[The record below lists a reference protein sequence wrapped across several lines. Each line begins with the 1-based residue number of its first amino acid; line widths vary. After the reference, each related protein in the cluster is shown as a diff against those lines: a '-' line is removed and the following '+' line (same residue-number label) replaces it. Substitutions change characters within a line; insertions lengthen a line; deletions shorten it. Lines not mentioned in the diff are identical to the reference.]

1 MSIKCKQCGY
11 PVIDAM
17 SSCPNC
23 GMAVKH
29 DNEPDYTEI
38 ITCPRCG
45 LSNIDPAMDY
55 CPECGEP
62 LYDDL
67 TDDTPASPAGD
78 VAPQV
83 IPICSLRPLPMPG
96 EGRLA
101 EATFEDH
108 GDGVSLNRANTH
120 PSDASIDDELQAHL
134 FFYKGNWYIEEGVED
149 RRSTYVHAG
158 QGIKLA
164 SGDKIKLGDRE
175 FEFNIRTK

>member
-1 MSIKCKQCGY
+1 MMKCKQCGY

-23 GMAVKH
+23 GTAVSRSG
-29 DNEPDYTEI
+29 EPTYDEI

-45 LSNIDPAMDY
+45 LTNIDPAMDY

-67 TDDTPASPAGD
+67 TDDTPASSTAD
-78 VAPQV
+78 TAPEV
-83 IPICSLRPLPMPG
+83 IPVCSLRPLVMPG
-96 EGRLA
+96 ERPVS
-101 EATFEDH
+101 ESTFEDH
-108 GDGVSLNRANTH
+108 GNGVSLNRANTH
-120 PSDASIDDELQAHL
+120 PSDPSIDEELQAHL
-134 FFYKGNWYIEEGVED
+134 FFYNGHWYIEEGVED

-164 SGDKIKLGDRE
+164 PGDKIKLGDRE
-175 FEFNIRTK
+175 FEFIIKTK